1 MAPILVTGATG
12 FIGQHLVDRLLRDGF
27 SVRALIRGEVEG
39 QRWGKH
45 IEVAKGDVRDARST
59 RLAVDGVEAV
69 FHLAGKVH
77 DLEEIHDAT
86 EHEGVTLRG
95 TQNLLAAAG
104 ESGVKRFV
112 FLSSL
117 SVYGAGSE
125 ALRDETAACDAGSA
139 YGRAKFQAERCVLD
153 QGEKFG
159 IHVCCL
165 RPAMVYGPG
174 CKGNLPRMIKMID
187 RGFFPPLLDVN
198 NRRSMVHVS
207 NVVDA
212 AILAATNPAANGQC
226 YIVTDRRPYSTREL
240 YEMICHGLGKPIP
253 RWHVPLGAL
262 KGLARVGDAIGRLRG
277 RRFVFDSDAL
287 EKLTGS
293 AWYSSEKIA
302 RELGFRPRVT
312 FEEALPELISW
323 YRQQNKESR
332 VDF

>member
-12 FIGQHLVDRLLRDGF
+12 FVGQHLVERLLRDGF
-27 SVRALIRGEVEG
+27 NVRVLIRSEVEG
-39 QRWGKH
+39 QRWCKH

-77 DLEEIHDAT
+77 DFEEVHDAT

-117 SVYGAGSE
+117 SVYGTGSE
-125 ALRDETAACDAGSA
+125 ALRDETATCDAASA
-139 YGRAKFQAERCVLD
+139 YGRAKLQAERCVLN

-187 RGFFPPLLDVN
+187 RGLFPSLPDVG

-207 NVVDA
+207 DVVESA
-212 AILAATNPAANGQC
+212 VLAATHPAANGQC
-226 YIVTDRRPYSTREL
+226 YIVTDRRCYSTREL
-240 YEMICHGLGKPIP
+240 YEMICRGLGKPIP
-253 RWHVPLGAL
+253 RWHVPLAAL
-262 KGLARVGDAIGRLRG
+262 KALARVGDAVGRLHG
-277 RRFVFDSDAL
+277 RRFAFDSDAL
-287 EKLTGS
+287 EKLTGN
-293 AWYSSEKIA
+293 AWFSSEKIS
-302 RELGFRPRVT
+302 RELGYRPKVT
-312 FEEALPELISW
+312 FEDALPEMIAW
-323 YRQQNKESR
+323 YRKACP
-332 VDF
+332 

>member
-1 MAPILVTGATG
+1 MR
-12 FIGQHLVDRLLRDGF
+12 QKW
-27 SVRALIRGEVEG
+27 GE
-39 QRWGKH
+39 R
-45 IEVAKGDVRDARST
+45 IEVAKGDMRDARST
-59 RLAVDGVEAV
+59 RLAVDDVEAV

-77 DLEEIHDAT
+77 DLEEVHDAT

-95 TQNLLAAAG
+95 TQNLLVAAG

-117 SVYGAGSE
+117 SVYGVNSQE
-125 ALRDETAACDAGSA
+125 VRDETTACNPISA
-139 YGRAKFQAERCVLD
+139 YGRAKLQAERCVLD
-153 QGEKFG
+153 HGKKFG

-187 RGFFPPLLDVN
+187 RGLFPSLPDVA

-212 AILAATNPAANGQC
+212 AILAATHPAANGQC
-226 YIVTDRRPYSTREL
+226 YIVTDQRPYSTREL
-240 YEMICHGLGKPIP
+240 YEMICRGLGKSTP

-262 KGLARVGDAIGRLRG
+262 KGLALVGDAIGHTRG

-287 EKLTGS
+287 EKLTGN
-293 AWYSSEKIA
+293 ACFSSDKIT
-302 RELGFRPRVT
+302 RELGYCPSIT
-312 FEEALPELISW
+312 FEQALPEILDW
-323 YRQQNKESR
+323 YRKAKA
-332 VDF
+332 